1 MDRTSAAKSIH
12 LTIQQPLF
20 DQIDNFR
27 RVQAGIPSRP
37 QAIRD
42 LVEEALAAR
51 QDEEAGDARWEIAAT

>member
-1 MDRTSAAKSIH
+1 MDRCAARSIH

-27 RVQAGIPSRP
+27 RAQAGIPSRP

-51 QDEEAGDARWEIAAT
+51 QDEEAGDARQEVAAT

>member
-27 RVQAGIPSRP
+27 RAQAGIPSWP

-42 LVEEALAAR
+42 LVERALEQLQAEAEIGDEAAP
-51 QDEEAGDARWEIAAT
+51 